1 MDYTKNTETLGFLKT
16 MSANVKN
23 AFYANINE
31 GLALVEAGFN
41 KYTSSPLDFINLE
54 SMGTPK
60 NFRTELEN
68 INFIQECNLIVEAK
82 EDANTDFTVGN
93 CEPQDLVEL
102 LFMLNTFHIY
112 ELSSDNVEEKEIS
125 SRGRAP
131 LKPEEVTSA
140 KIDGGEYIARAAF
153 LETLS
158 ATGNLKAFF
167 DFVRAFNR
175 IGHLELS
182 SLEWESVL
190 INLDFFDTQN
200 LFENIMQEVETA
212 HQSGI
217 PDAFA
222 EIGVERQQPKPFNM
236 QELVQHD
243 SFASFAAYAGLSKNA
258 IDFNPLHEI
267 YTTVEDSYKTVLDD
281 ESSGV
286 YDFEK
291 DINDAYNENTENIE
305 NDVEDD
311 NEGNVDDDEGNE
323 QL

>member
-1 MDYTKNTETLGFLKT
+1 MDYTKNTATLGFLKT
-16 MSANVKN
+16 ASANIKN

-68 INFIQECNLIVEAK
+68 INFIQECNLVIESK
-82 EDANTDFTVGN
+82 EDENAAFTVGN

-112 ELSSDNVEEKEIS
+112 ELASDNMEEKEIS

-131 LKPEEVTSA
+131 LKPEEVSSA
-140 KIDGGEYIARAAF
+140 KIDGGEYVARAAF

-158 ATGNLKAFF
+158 ATGNLTAFF

-175 IGHLELS
+175 ISHLELS
-182 SLEWESVL
+182 SLEWEAILV
-190 INLDFFDTQN
+190 NLDFFDTNN

-243 SFASFAAYAGLSKNA
+243 SFVAFATYAGVTSNI
-258 IDFNPLHEI
+258 IDFNPLQEI
-267 YTTVEDSYKTVLDD
+267 YTAVEDSYKNMLD
-281 ESSGV
+281 EASGGV

-291 DINDAYNENTENIE
+291 DINDAYNENSVDSE
-305 NDVEDD
+305 EDD
-311 NEGNVDDDEGNE
+311 DENNEGDEGNE